1 MSADSWGVSY
11 GYNDGA
17 SQWHPAVDSTR
28 ASIRAAMG
36 APATSDS
43 APPESTAVIVAT
55 PARPFTASTS
65 GVLHLENG
73 GTLTI
78 LAGSGL
84 PAETPF
90 GYHSFD
96 RADEIVSKVIVSP
109 GQCFLPDNLKTWG
122 WAVQLYAMRSTRSWG
137 IGDFG
142 DLRTLNDWSIKRG
155 AGMVLVNPL
164 HGAAPVISQQ
174 PSPYFPMTRV
184 YRNPLYLN
192 IEQIPGYG
200 DVATELAPVAAK
212 ARALNEHRHI
222 DRDEVFRAKYAAFDV
237 LWERFRART
246 GAEQSSFAAYQAAE
260 GNVLRDYATFCAYV
274 ETNPS
279 SWFDWPESMKR
290 PDASGVATFR
300 NQSADRVQ
308 FHAWVQWL
316 VDEQL
321 REAGRGLALMTDLAI
336 GCDRGGADGWMWPES
351 FSLGMSVGAP
361 PDQFNT
367 LGQTWGLPP
376 FDPWRLREAAYEPF
390 IRTVRSAFRHAGA
403 LRIDHVMGMFRLYW
417 IPEGLTAREGCYVYL
432 PFADLLGI
440 VALESHRA
448 GAYVVG
454 EDLGTIEPYVREE
467 LSSAR
472 ILSYKLSQFEPG
484 PAAEFTPSA
493 LAAVTTHDLATVTG
507 AFTGSDLADQRSIGV
522 APNEA
527 GMRQVRRDLAARAGF
542 HDLPEIGEAPSGTQL
557 LPTVDQV
564 VAGVYADL
572 ATSPC
577 AILTGTLDDAL
588 GVAERPNMPG
598 TIDEWPNW
606 RIALPVD
613 LDTALADPRVANLA
627 TILNRSQQLP
637 KRK

>member
-1 MSADSWGVSY
+1 MSADSWGVSF
-11 GYNDGA
+11 GYNDG
-17 SQWHPAVDSTR
+17 SGTWCPAVESTR
-28 ASIRAAMG
+28 AAIRAAMR
-36 APATSDS
+36 APMSGD
-43 APPESTAVIVAT
+43 APPPRSCVVEVAT
-55 PARPFTASTS
+55 PARPFLATVS
-65 GVLHLENG
+65 GVLHLEG
-73 GTLTI
+73 GGSVPI
-78 LAGSGL
+78 LAGEGL
-84 PAETPF
+84 PPETPF
-90 GYHSFD
+90 GYHSFH
-96 RADEIVSKVIVSP
+96 RTDELVTQVIVSP
-109 GQCFLPDNLKTWG
+109 GQCVLPDNLKTWG

-142 DLRTLNDWSIKRG
+142 DLRTLNDWSIERG
-155 AGMVLVNPL
+155 ATMVLVNPL
-164 HGAAPVISQQ
+164 HGASPVISQQ
-174 PSPYFPMTRV
+174 PSPYFPMTRI

-192 IEQIPGYG
+192 IEQIPGFD
-200 DVATELAPVAAK
+200 DVAAELAPVAAR
-212 ARALNEHRHI
+212 ARALNDQRRI
-222 DRDEVFRAKYAAFDV
+222 DRDEVFRTKYTALDL
-237 LWERFRART
+237 LWERFRGRS
-246 GAEQSSFAAYQAAE
+246 GLDQSSFAAYQAAE
-260 GNVLRDYATFCAYV
+260 GNVLRDYATFCTYV
-274 ETNPS
+274 EAHPS

-300 NQSADRVQ
+300 NECADRVQ

-417 IPEGLTAREGCYVYL
+417 IPEGLTAKEGCYVYV

-507 AFTGSDLADQRSIGV
+507 AFTGSDLEDQHRIGV
-522 APNEA
+522 APNEE

-542 HDLPEIGEAPSGTQL
+542 HDLPEIGEKPTGSQL
-557 LPTVDQV
+557 LPTVDEV

-577 AILTGTLDDAL
+577 AVLTGTLDDAL

-598 TIDEWPNW
+598 TIDQWPNW

-627 TILNRSQQLP
+627 TILNRS
-637 KRK
+637 

>member
-1 MSADSWGVSY
+1 MSADSWGVSF
-11 GYNDGA
+11 GYNDG
-17 SQWHPAVDSTR
+17 SGTWCPAAKSTR
-28 ASIRAAMG
+28 ETIRAAMG
-36 APATSDS
+36 APLSDD
-43 APPESTAVIVAT
+43 APPPPSNAVVVAT
-55 PARPFTASTS
+55 PARPFTAAV
-65 GVLHLENG
+65 GGRLHLENG
-73 GTLTI
+73 GTLPI
-78 LAGSGL
+78 VADAGL
-84 PAETPF
+84 PSETPF
-90 GYHSFD
+90 GYHSLH
-96 RADEIVSKVIVSP
+96 RNDEIITRVIVSP
-109 GQCFLPDNLKTWG
+109 GECVLPNNLKTWG

-164 HGAAPVISQQ
+164 HGASPVISQQ
-174 PSPYFPMTRV
+174 PSPYFPTTRI

-192 IEQIPGYG
+192 IEQIPGFG

-212 ARALNEHRHI
+212 ARGLNDNRRI
-222 DRDEVFRAKYAAFDV
+222 DRDEVFRAKFTALDL
-237 LWERFRART
+237 LWERFRGRT
-246 GAEQSSFAAYQAAE
+246 GGDQSSFAAYQAAE
-260 GNVLRDYATFCAYV
+260 GNVLRDYATFCTYV
-274 ETNPS
+274 EAHPS

-290 PDASGVATFR
+290 PDASGVTTFR
-300 NQSADRVQ
+300 AECADRVQ

-336 GCDRGGADGWMWPES
+336 GCDRGGADGWMWPDS

-417 IPEGLTAREGCYVYL
+417 IPEGLTPKEGCYVYL

-448 GAYVVG
+448 EAYVVG

-484 PAAEFTPSA
+484 PAAEFNPLA
-493 LAAVTTHDLATVTG
+493 LAAVTTHDLATVAG
-507 AFTGSDLADQRSIGV
+507 AFSGSDLEDQRSIGV

-527 GMRQVRRDLAARAGF
+527 GMRQLRSGLAARAGF
-542 HDLPEIGEAPSGTQL
+542 PQIPEIGEQATSSQV
-557 LPTVDQV
+557 LPTVDRV

-588 GVAERPNMPG
+588 GVPERPNMPG
-598 TIDEWPNW
+598 TVDEWPNW

-627 TILNRSQQLP
+627 DILNRT
-637 KRK
+637 

>member
-1 MSADSWGVSY
+1 MSADSWGVSF
-11 GYNDGA
+11 GYNDGSGA
-17 SQWHPAVDSTR
+17 WCPAVESTR
-28 ASIRAAMG
+28 ATIRRAMG
-36 APATSDS
+36 APENGD
-43 APPESTAVIVAT
+43 APPPASHAVFVAT
-55 PARPFTASTS
+55 PAHPFVTPV
-65 GVLHLENG
+65 GGLLHLENG
-73 GTLTI
+73 GTLAIQT
-78 LAGSGL
+78 GQGL
-84 PAETPF
+84 PPETPF
-90 GYHSFD
+90 GYHSLH
-96 RADEIVSKVIVSP
+96 RTDEIVTQVIVSP
-109 GQCFLPDNLKTWG
+109 GHCVLPDGLKTWG

-142 DLRTLNDWSIKRG
+142 DLRTLNDWSIERG

-164 HGAAPVISQQ
+164 HGASPVISQQ
-174 PSPYFPMTRV
+174 PSPYFPMTRI

-192 IEQIPGYG
+192 IEQIPGFD
-200 DVATELAPVAAK
+200 DVAAELAPVAAR
-212 ARALNEHRHI
+212 ARALNDQRRI
-222 DRDEVFRAKYAAFDV
+222 DRDEVFRTKYTALDL
-237 LWERFRART
+237 LWERFRGRS
-246 GAEQSSFAAYQAAE
+246 GLDQSSFAAYQAAE
-260 GNVLRDYATFCAYV
+260 GNVLRDYATFCTYV
-274 ETNPS
+274 EAHPS

-300 NQSADRVQ
+300 NECADRVQ

-417 IPEGLTAREGCYVYL
+417 IPEGLTAKEGCYVYV

-484 PAAEFTPSA
+484 PAAEFTPLA
-493 LAAVTTHDLATVTG
+493 LAAVTTHDLATVAG

-522 APNEA
+522 APNED

-542 HDLPEIGEAPSGTQL
+542 DNLPEIGDTPVGTQF

-572 ATSPC
+572 AASPC

-627 TILNRSQQLP
+627 TILNRS
-637 KRK
+637 

>member
-1 MSADSWGVSY
+1 MSADSWGVSF
-11 GYNDGA
+11 GYNDGSGA
-17 SQWHPAVDSTR
+17 WCPAVESTR
-28 ASIRAAMG
+28 QTIRRAMG
-36 APATSDS
+36 APETGD
-43 APPESTAVIVAT
+43 APPPASHAVVVTT
-55 PARPFTASTS
+55 PARPFVAPVG
-65 GVLHLENG
+65 GVLQLENG

-78 LAGSGL
+78 QAGEGL

-90 GYHSFD
+90 GYHSLH
-96 RADEIVSKVIVSP
+96 RIDEIVTQVIVSP
-109 GQCFLPDNLKTWG
+109 GQCVLPDGLKTWG

-142 DLRTLNDWSIKRG
+142 DLRTLNDWSIERG

-174 PSPYFPMTRV
+174 PSPYFPMTRI

-192 IEQIPGYG
+192 IEQIPGFG
-200 DVATELAPVAAK
+200 DVAAELAPVAAR
-212 ARALNEHRHI
+212 ARALNDQRRI
-222 DRDEVFRAKYAAFDV
+222 DRDEVFHAKYTALDV
-237 LWERFRART
+237 LWERFRGRS
-246 GAEQSSFAAYQAAE
+246 GPDQSSFAAYQVTE
-260 GNVLRDYATFCAYV
+260 GNVLRDYATFCTYV
-274 ETNPS
+274 EAHPS
-279 SWFDWPESMKR
+279 SWFDWPQSMKR

-300 NQSADRVQ
+300 AECADRVQ

-316 VDEQL
+316 LDEQL
-321 REAGRGLALMTDLAI
+321 RDAGLGLDLMTDLAI
-336 GCDRGGADGWMWPES
+336 GCDRGGADAWMWPES

-417 IPEGLTAREGCYVYL
+417 IPEGLTAREGCYVYV

-440 VALESHRA
+440 VALESFRA

-472 ILSYKLSQFEPG
+472 ILSYKLSQFESG

-493 LAAVTTHDLATVTG
+493 LAAVTTHDLATVAG
-507 AFTGSDLADQRSIGV
+507 AFTGSDLDDQRSIGV

-542 HDLPEIGEAPSGTQL
+542 NDIPEIGQPATGTQV

-588 GVAERPNMPG
+588 AVPERPNMPG

-613 LDTALADPRVANLA
+613 LDTALADPRVTNLA
-627 TILNRSQQLP
+627 MILSRP
-637 KRK
+637 

>member
-1 MSADSWGVSY
+1 MSADSWGVSF
-11 GYNDGA
+11 GYNDGGDT
-17 SQWHPAVDSTR
+17 WCPAVESTR
-28 ASIRAAMG
+28 ATIRRAMG
-36 APATSDS
+36 APEKGD
-43 APPESTAVIVAT
+43 APPPASHAVVVAT
-55 PARPFTASTS
+55 PARPFVAPVG

-78 LAGSGL
+78 QTGGGL
-84 PAETPF
+84 PPETPF
-90 GYHSFD
+90 GYHSFH
-96 RADEIVSKVIVSP
+96 RTDEIVTQVIVSP
-109 GQCFLPDNLKTWG
+109 GHCVLPDGLKTWG

-142 DLRTLNDWSIKRG
+142 DLRTLNDWSIDRG

-164 HGAAPVISQQ
+164 HGASPVISQQ
-174 PSPYFPMTRV
+174 PSPYFPMTRI

-192 IEQIPGYG
+192 IEQIPGFG
-200 DVATELAPVAAK
+200 DVAVELAPVAAR
-212 ARALNEHRHI
+212 ARALNDQRRI
-222 DRDEVFRAKYAAFDV
+222 DRDEVFRTKYTALNL
-237 LWERFRART
+237 LWERFRSRS
-246 GAEQSSFAAYQAAE
+246 GADQSSFAAYQAAE
-260 GNVLRDYATFCAYV
+260 GNVLRDYATFCTYV
-274 ETNPS
+274 EAHPS

-290 PDASGVATFR
+290 PDASGVGAFR
-300 NQSADRVQ
+300 RECADRVQ

-316 VDEQL
+316 LDEQL

-417 IPEGLTAREGCYVYL
+417 IPEGVSAKEGCYVYV

-467 LSSAR
+467 LFSAR

-484 PAAEFTPSA
+484 PAAEFTPLA
-493 LAAVTTHDLATVTG
+493 LAAVTTHDLATVAG

-542 HDLPEIGEAPSGTQL
+542 GDLPEIGEPATGTQA

-627 TILNRSQQLP
+627 TILNRS
-637 KRK
+637 